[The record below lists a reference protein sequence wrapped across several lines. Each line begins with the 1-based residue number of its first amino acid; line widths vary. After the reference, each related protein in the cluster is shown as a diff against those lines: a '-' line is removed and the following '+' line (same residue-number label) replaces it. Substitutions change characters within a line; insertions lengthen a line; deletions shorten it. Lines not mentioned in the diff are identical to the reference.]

1 MDEDYDRSLK
11 ANEYLD
17 RKAVIKQE
25 KEALVKVWAME
36 VWVWLILFVAGCVCG
51 ALLF

>member
-1 MDEDYDRSLK
+1 MDENYDRNFK

-17 RKAVIKQE
+17 RKEDIKQE
-25 KEALVKVWAME
+25 RKALVEVWAME